1 MKTKIFSKFG
11 RVFSLHTSHFTLHG
25 LGALAVVTLLLNSCR
40 SDGGFDYDHS
50 ALYVSGT
57 EENPVV
63 KFVVDDTPASYA
75 VTVQSTEKVAS
86 DVTMTLAVDRSKVEE
101 YNKANKTNYFAIP
114 EGAVE
119 LDNPQVVIS
128 EGNAISTAAT
138 VKVVSTE
145 QFEEGATYMIPV
157 TIQAVSGSMSDVI
170 EGSRTIY
177 LRISRIINFA
187 AVDANYQ
194 ASSTYFFENAIP
206 LTTFTYEMK
215 IYPTGLAN
223 RGPQRF
229 CTMQQLDGSKA
240 LLLRFNEA
248 NTSNKL
254 QVMSPA
260 GTLMSNTEFANNQWY
275 TLSIVWDGTNL
286 LFYVNGVLDNSLA
299 GNDPGGVNFQR
310 FEMGMSW
317 AGYRSRQF
325 FGHRFCEFRVWDRA
339 LSASEI
345 LGGLCGVAVNSEGLQ
360 AYWKFNE
367 GSGHIFKDA
376 TGHGFDMDWSLSQR
390 SPAED
395 DVYYPNPSAAN
406 YIQWVKDDI
415 NKCAQ

>member
-1 MKTKIFSKFG
+1 MKTTIKSKVVAG
-11 RVFSLHTSHFTLHG
+11 VSSLAPLS
-25 LGALAVVTLLLNSCR
+25 TLLFILLLLSSCR
-40 SDGGFDYDHS
+40 GDGGFDYGHS

-63 KFVVDDTPASYA
+63 KFVVEDTPASYA
-75 VTVQSTEKVAS
+75 VTVQATEKVPA
-86 DVTMTLAVDRSKVEE
+86 DVKLLLAVDRAKVAE
-101 YNKANKTNYFAIP
+101 YNEANKTNYFAIP

-119 LDNPQVVIS
+119 LENPEVLIS

-138 VKVVSTE
+138 VKVLSTE
-145 QFEEGATYMIPV
+145 QFEDGCTYMVPV
-157 TIQAVSGSMSDVI
+157 TIKGINGGMMDVI

-177 LRISRIINFA
+177 LRISRVLTFA
-187 AVDANYQ
+187 AIEADYN
-194 ASSTYFFENAIP
+194 ASSNFIFEKSIP

-223 RGPQRF
+223 SGPQRF
-229 CTMQQLDGSKA
+229 CALEQADESKA

-254 QVMSPA
+254 QVMTPC

-275 TLSIVWDGTNL
+275 LLSIVWDGTNL

-299 GNDPGGVNFQR
+299 GKDPGVINFQR

-317 AGYRSRQF
+317 GGYNSRQF
-325 FGHRFCEFRVWDRA
+325 FSHRFCEFRVWDRP
-339 LSASEI
+339 LSANEI
-345 LGGLCGVAVNSEGLQ
+345 LGGLCSVAANSKGLQ

-367 GSGHIFKDA
+367 GTGYIFHDA
-376 TGHGFDMDWSLSQR
+376 TGHGFDMDWSQTSRAIYEGDML
-390 SPAED
+390 PTPDA
-395 DVYYPNPSAAN
+395 YK
-406 YIQWVKDDI
+406 YIKWVMDDI

>member
-1 MKTKIFSKFG
+1 MKTTIISKA
-11 RVFSLHTSHFTLHG
+11 TLG
-25 LGALAVVTLLLNSCR
+25 VLAIASLLLTSCR

-50 ALYVSGT
+50 ALYLSGT

-63 KFVVDDTPASYA
+63 KFVVEDTPASYA

-86 DVTMTLAVDRSKVEE
+86 DVNLTLAIDRAKVEE
-101 YNKANKTNYFAIP
+101 YNKTNKTNFFAIP

-119 LDNPQVVIS
+119 LDNSQVTIS
-128 EGNAISTAAT
+128 EGNAISSAAT

-145 QFEEGATYMIPV
+145 AFEEGATYMIPV
-157 TIQAVSGSMSDVI
+157 TIQNVSGSMTDVI
-170 EGSRTIY
+170 EGSRTIF
-177 LRISRIINFA
+177 LRVSRVINFA
-187 AVDANYQ
+187 AVNANYN
-194 ASSTYFFENAIP
+194 ASSNFIFDQSIP

-223 RGPQRF
+223 SGPQRF
-229 CTMQQLDGSKA
+229 CALEQADESKA

-254 QVMSPA
+254 QVMTPC
-260 GTLMSNTEFANNQWY
+260 GTMMSNTEFANNQWY
-275 TLSIVWDGTNL
+275 LLSIVWDGTNL

-299 GNDPGGVNFQR
+299 GKDPGGVNFQR

-317 AGYRSRQF
+317 GGYNSRQF

-345 LGGLCGVAVNSEGLQ
+345 LGGLCGVAANSEGLQ

-367 GSGHIFKDA
+367 GTGHVFKDA
-376 TGHGFDMDWSLSQR
+376 TGHGFDMDWTNTSRAIYEGDML
-390 SPAED
+390 PTPDA
-395 DVYYPNPSAAN
+395 YK
-406 YIQWVKDDI
+406 YIQWVKDDA